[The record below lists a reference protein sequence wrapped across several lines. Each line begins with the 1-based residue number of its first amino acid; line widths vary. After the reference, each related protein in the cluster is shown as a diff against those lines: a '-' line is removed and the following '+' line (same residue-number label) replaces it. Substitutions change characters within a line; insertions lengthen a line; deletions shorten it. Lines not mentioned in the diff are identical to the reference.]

1 MEDFSNEYSD
11 DVSDWVAG
19 KAFPDYESMANMVT
33 GMATTIGITP
43 EDAPRRLA
51 IRKVLEPDN
60 YHRPYDMEEVDR
72 EFFQTHGGLYFWV
85 WDDYASFETERLP
98 LESLVANHDGKYWN
112 AGTEHNPDVDVLCYY
127 IYHQLFPETDT
138 TMKDEIVLYI
148 DYGKVKNTDQYFK
161 GTGRLMYDISPLT
174 PAVID
179 HIFSDFTKL
188 DEEEGDW
195 KVYYLTPRAFSPL
208 LNWLNP
214 KVLEKVVEG

>member
-1 MEDFSNEYSD
+1 MEDLSNEYSD
-11 DVSDWVAG
+11 DISDWVAG

-33 GMATTIGITP
+33 GMGEITDRDDVAD
-43 EDAPRRLA
+43 EMA

-98 LESLVANHDGKYWN
+98 LESLVAHHDGKYWN

-127 IYHQLFPETDT
+127 IYHQLFPETNNSL
-138 TMKDEIVLYI
+138 KDEIVLYI

-161 GTGRLMYDISPLT
+161 GTGRLIYDTAPVSPS
-174 PAVID
+174 VID